1 MFPER
6 SFWSKFDN
14 KQEII
19 KIIKRNFYG
28 FCQIAATIG
37 LVYEDKT
44 RRFRDLSNGTLL
56 TVEEIA
62 DLFVRFNKRVKEIE
76 KMYFKGPHIVTSL
89 N

>member
-1 MFPER
+1 M
-6 SFWSKFDN
+6 
-14 KQEII
+14 
-19 KIIKRNFYG
+19 
-28 FCQIAATIG
+28 
-37 LVYEDKT
+37 YEDKT